1 MPSVLRQSMLRIAG
15 LVLLLAGCAGE
26 TDEPSGR
33 SGPSMRPPA
42 RVEAVRVMPVA
53 YRPLRERSC
62 RFRARDR
69 ARLRNLEAGTVL
81 EVGVEVGDRVTRG
94 QPLVRLDD
102 RELRAEL
109 DQARVRVRQARHDLE
124 RLERLEDSRLVT
136 EEARQ
141 QARTDLEL
149 ALAEE
154 RRLTLRLERM
164 RIVAPFGGL
173 VRERLVEPGETV
185 AAQTDLLTLVSEALT
200 VESDMPAGWRP
211 ADLHEAAFEV
221 RPDWA
226 PETSWTAAEPTHIA
240 PGADPVTGLVPIE
253 VRPRRPVAGALDG
266 APCRLRWRSPPR
278 RGLLIPIDALRHDAS
293 GEYVYRIVD
302 GRARRTEVRSG
313 EPVDDRI
320 EILAGLQAGDTI
332 VVRGFLGLRDGRRVN
347 TGTGS

>member
-1 MPSVLRQSMLRIAG
+1 MPLNPSQSMFRIAG
-15 LVLLLAGCAGE
+15 LLLLLSGCTGK
-26 TDEPSGR
+26 TDDDGNRPASA
-33 SGPSMRPPA
+33 MRPPA
-42 RVEAVRVMPVA
+42 RVEAIRVTPA
-53 YRPLRERSC
+53 TYRPVRERSC
-62 RFRARDR
+62 RFSARNR

-81 EVGVEVGDRVTRG
+81 EVAVEVGDRVARD
-94 QPLVRLDD
+94 QLLVRFDD

-109 DQARVRVRQARHDLE
+109 DQARARARQARHDLE
-124 RLERLEDSRLVT
+124 RLERLEDPRLVT

-149 ALAEE
+149 AQAEE
-154 RRLTLRLERM
+154 RRLKVRLARM
-164 RIVAPFGGL
+164 RITAPFTGL
-173 VRERLVEPGETV
+173 VRERFVEPGETV
-185 AAQTDLLTLVSEALT
+185 AAQTELLALVSETLT

-221 RPDWA
+221 RPEWVSDGAWIPA
-226 PETSWTAAEPTHIA
+226 DPAHVA
-240 PGADPVTGLVPIE
+240 PGADPVTGLIPIE
-253 VRPRRPVAGALDG
+253 LGPRQPIAGALDG
-266 APCRLRWRSPPR
+266 TPCRLRWRLPPR

-320 EILAGLQAGDTI
+320 EILAGLQEGDRI
-332 VVRGFLGLRDGRRVN
+332 VVRGFLGLRDGQRVN

>member
-1 MPSVLRQSMLRIAG
+1 MPPKLRPPLLRIAG
-15 LVLLLAGCAGE
+15 LVLLLAGCAGGTGE
-26 TDEPSGR
+26 DSVR

-42 RVEAVRVMPVA
+42 RVEAVRVTPAA
-53 YRPLRERSC
+53 YRPLRERGC
-62 RFRARDR
+62 RFRARSR
-69 ARLRNLEAGTVL
+69 ARLRNPEAGTVL
-81 EVGVEVGDRVTRG
+81 EVAVEVGDRVVRG

-109 DQARVRVRQARHDLE
+109 DQARARVRQARYDLE
-124 RLERLEDSRLVT
+124 RLERLEDPRLVT

-141 QARTDLEL
+141 RARTDLEL

-154 RRLTLRLERM
+154 RRLALRLARM
-164 RIVAPFGGL
+164 RITAPFAGL

-185 AAQTDLLTLVSEALT
+185 AAHTALLALVSDTLT

-221 RPDWA
+221 RPEWA
-226 PETSWTAAEPTHIA
+226 PDAPWTAAEPVHVA

-253 VRPRRPVAGALDG
+253 VRPRRPIAGALDG
-266 APCRLRWRSPPR
+266 APCRLRWRLPPR
-278 RGLLIPIDALRHDAS
+278 RALLIPIDALRHDAS

-332 VVRGFLGLRDGRRVN
+332 VVRGFLGLRDGQRVN

>member
-81 EVGVEVGDRVTRG
+81 EVGVEVGDRVARG

-109 DQARVRVRQARHDLE
+109 DQARARVRQARHDLE

-136 EEARQ
+136 EEAWQ

-154 RRLTLRLERM
+154 RRLALRLERM

-240 PGADPVTGLVPIE
+240 PDLDRHQAGDGID
-253 VRPRRPVAGALDG
+253 AGALDG
-266 APCRLRWRSPPR
+266 APCRLRWRLPPR
-278 RGLLIPIDALRHDAS
+278 RGLLIPIDALRHDAA

-320 EILAGLQAGDTI
+320 EIVAGLQAGDTI
-332 VVRGFLGLRDGRRVN
+332 VVRGFLGLRDGQRVN